1 MTINRLLARSSL
13 RPEEIRLLNDAYK
26 RALRALH
33 LVDRNDPL
41 TEIVAKKIVE
51 VSKVIAIQRRFPSL
65 RSRSLDFHKAASVG
79 LVWYW

>member
-1 MTINRLLARSSL
+1 MTINRLLAGSSL

-51 VSKVIAIQRRFPSL
+51 VSKAGNSDPAQIFQACGQG
-65 RSRSLDFHKAASVG
+65 A
-79 LVWYW
+79 

>member
-41 TEIVAKKIVE
+41 TEIVAKKIIE
-51 VSKVIAIQRRFPSL
+51 VSKAGNSNPAQISKLAVKEL
-65 RSRSLDFHKAASVG
+65 G
-79 LVWYW
+79 LP